1 MTDQLMQLVD
11 VDNFDQLFRKLG
23 WSKPDAP
30 REFEAHGA
38 QLDKVATY
46 RGMAVWVCYQLP
58 TRPEQRL
65 IDAELAKVSAERLVI
80 FTDGGSQDWRWPRH
94 AKLGSVNAKLMAH
107 RHEIGTPDPDLRDR
121 LEAMKIGI
129 DDEFLSLPALVER
142 MRQVFDRESETA
154 SSKAARLMGR
164 LYEDLAKAGMET
176 SQATQLLGRLLFL
189 WFGDDTNMWTKDAFH
204 NWLAEHTTPENLT
217 DKLSELFDAVNNPA
231 LDRAGTPGVS
241 REFAGLRYI
250 NGGLFSNKLDI
261 PTLPVKFRQEVLDAS
276 GFDWSVISPA
286 IFGSM
291 FQTVKDSKARREMG
305 EHYTTEANILKTLRP
320 LFLDDLERKLE
331 DSWDNKAEL
340 TKLHNRLAGIRLL
353 DPACGCGNFLIV
365 AYKEL
370 RALELRL
377 IARRRDLDWHDGI
390 YKQEHQPR
398 LQADGME
405 DTVVRMSNFAGIE
418 IEEWPAAIASTA
430 MLLIDHLAN
439 QHMADLLGTSMVRLP
454 IDDFNRANIHIG
466 NALRT
471 NWADIVPEGNEIY
484 CAGNP
489 PFIGQYLKAADQ
501 KEDLQIVWGKDYAGY
516 LDYVTGWYKKAAD
529 YLDGHPGGKFAFV
542 STNSIAQGQPVP
554 ALFRPLFNAG
564 WHISFAHQS
573 FQWASEAPGMA
584 HVHCVIIGFEKGS
597 QSLRKLFTY
606 ADIKA
611 EPEEHLVKNINPYLV
626 AAPDLFVDKRM
637 KPLAVLPP
645 AVRGSQPTD
654 DGHLIV
660 EPEDYDSV
668 MADPIAAKYVRPFRM
683 GRELIHGDKRWC
695 LWLEDAPD
703 SDLEQS
709 PIIRERVQNCAAYRA
724 AAPKGGDAYKLRDIP
739 HLFRPN
745 KNRPTERYIAIPAVF
760 SESRRW
766 ATVAYLEPDVI
777 PGNKIF
783 TALDPDGFAFAI
795 ISSLMFM
802 TWQKMIGGRLKS
814 DPNFSNTVV
823 WNNLPLPVVS
833 EKDRVNICE
842 LGKGVLTARQES
854 PGQSLSTM
862 YDPEKIK
869 PDLVNAHERLDQSV
883 DALFGLGGAEV
894 TDAER
899 QQALVTSF
907 IALTTTAF

>member
-189 WFGDDTNMWTKDAFH
+189 WFGDDANMWTKDAFH

-377 IARRRDLDWHDGI
+377 IARRRELDWHDGI

-430 MLLIDHLAN
+430 MLLVDHLAN

-471 NWADIVPEGNEIY
+471 DWADIVPEGNEIY

-529 YLDGHPGGKFAFV
+529 YLNDHPGGKFAFV

-573 FQWASEAPGMA
+573 FQWASEAPDMA
-584 HVHCVIIGFEKGS
+584 HVHCVIIGFEKGN
-597 QSLRKLFTY
+597 QAARRLFTY

-611 EPEEHLVKNINPYLV
+611 EPAERLVKNINPYLIDG
-626 AAPDLFVDKRM
+626 PDVFVEKRS
-637 KPLAVLPP
+637 KPLADLPET
-645 AVRGSQPTD
+645 RYGSKPTD
-654 DGHLIV
+654 GGFLII
-660 EPEDYDSV
+660 EPEDYEAI
-668 MADPIAAKYVRPFRM
+668 MADPIAARYVRPFV
-683 GRELIHGDKRWC
+683 GARELIHGLPRWC
-695 LWLEDAPD
+695 LWISDSDAEDAAR
-703 SDLEQS
+703 SDL
-709 PIIRERVQNCAAYRA
+709 IAERLESVRSVRSNSTKLSTKKLAAYPHRFGECRPSSVGYVCIPRHFSENRDYA
-724 AAPKGGDAYKLRDIP
+724 TVRHYDQSVVAGDA
-739 HLFRPN
+739 N
-745 KNRPTERYIAIPAVF
+745 
-760 SESRRW
+760 
-766 ATVAYLEPDVI
+766 
-777 PGNKIF
+777 F
-783 TALDPDGFAFAI
+783 TADDPDGFLFAI

-802 TWQKMIGGRLKS
+802 TWQRLVGGRLES
-814 DPNFSNTVV
+814 RLRFSNTVV
-823 WNNLPLPVVS
+823 WNNFPLPPIDEDLRERIAAAGEKILVAREHSGAQSLADQYS
-833 EKDRVNICE
+833 ESGITCE
-842 LGKGVLTARQES
+842 LKA
-854 PGQSLSTM
+854 
-862 YDPEKIK
+862 
-869 PDLVNAHERLDQSV
+869 AHERLDELV
-883 DALFGLGGAEV
+883 DLAFGLNESASEGQRVGALFSHYLQFSS
-894 TDAER
+894 TD
-899 QQALVTSF
+899 
-907 IALTTTAF
+907 

>member
-30 REFEAHGA
+30 REFEARGA

-80 FTDGGSQDWRWPRH
+80 FTDGGIQDWRWPRH

-164 LYEDLAKAGMET
+164 LYEDLDKAGMET

-217 DKLSELFDAVNNPA
+217 NKLSELFDAVNNPA

-241 REFAGLRYI
+241 PEFAGLRYI

-377 IARRRDLDWHDGI
+377 IARRRELDWHDGI

-529 YLDGHPGGKFAFV
+529 YLDDHPGGKFAFV

-564 WHISFAHQS
+564 WYISFAHQS

-584 HVHCVIIGFEKGS
+584 HVHCVIIGFEKGN
-597 QSLRKLFTY
+597 QAARRLFTY

-611 EPEEHLVKNINPYLV
+611 EPAERLVKNINPYLIDG
-626 AAPDLFVDKRM
+626 PDVFVEKRS
-637 KPLAVLPP
+637 KPLAALPEI
-645 AVRGSQPTD
+645 RYGSKPTD
-654 DGHLIV
+654 GGFLII
-660 EPEDYDSV
+660 EPEDYDAF
-668 MADPIAAKYVRPFRM
+668 MADPIAAKYVRPFV
-683 GRELIHGDKRWC
+683 GAKELIHGLSRWC
-695 LWLEDAPD
+695 LWIPDDEVEDARR
-703 SDLEQS
+703 SLLISERL
-709 PIIRERVQNCAAYRA
+709 IRVTEFRSSS
-724 AAPKGGDAYKLRDIP
+724 KKDATKAL
-739 HLFRPN
+739 
-745 KNRPTERYIAIPAVF
+745 AVF
-760 SESRRW
+760 PYQFSERRQPEHGYVCIPSHFSENREY
-766 ATVAYLEPDVI
+766 ATVKWFNEKVI
-777 PGNKIF
+777 AGNANF
-783 TALDPDGFAFAI
+783 TADDPDGFLFAI

-802 TWQKMIGGRLKS
+802 TWQRLVGGRLKS
-814 DPNFSNTVV
+814 DLRFSNTLV
-823 WNNLPLPVVS
+823 WNNFPLPSIDEDLRERIAAAGEQILVAREHSGAQSLADQYS
-833 EKDRVNICE
+833 ESGITCE
-842 LGKGVLTARQES
+842 LKA
-854 PGQSLSTM
+854 
-862 YDPEKIK
+862 
-869 PDLVNAHERLDQSV
+869 AHERLDELV
-883 DALFGLGGAEV
+883 DLAFGLNESASEGQRVGALFSQYLQLSS
-894 TDAER
+894 TD
-899 QQALVTSF
+899 
-907 IALTTTAF
+907 